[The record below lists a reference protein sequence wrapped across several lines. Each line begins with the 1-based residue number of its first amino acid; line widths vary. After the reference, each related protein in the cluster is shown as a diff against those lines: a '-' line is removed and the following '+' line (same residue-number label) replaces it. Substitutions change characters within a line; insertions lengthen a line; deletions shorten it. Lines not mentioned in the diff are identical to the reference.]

1 MITNKHKEKVVVV
14 NELKCWST
22 TCSAI
27 PPITISGGNRYRW
40 MYLHMADHFKKG
52 ELVITTGVDVKREI
66 AYCLEALELSNDAI
80 KELSTKLAFSDG
92 R

>member
-1 MITNKHKEKVVVV
+1 MITNKHKEKVV

-22 TCSAI
+22 TCAAI
-27 PPITISGGNRYRW
+27 PPTTISGGNRYRW

-52 ELVITTGVDVKREI
+52 ELVITAGVDVKREI

-80 KELSTKLAFSDG
+80 KELSAKLAFSND